1 MEYFPKLQKIVRI
14 FAEILSETI
23 MSRNRDL
30 TRRRWQEKQL
40 RGEYLP
46 VEKETTLLPFL
57 FESLKGRSKS
67 AVKSLLSHGQILV
80 NEQVITQFDTP
91 LQPGD
96 KVMVSHVRGKVTFNN
111 RLLNII
117 YEDNAVI
124 VVNKREGLLSVGTE
138 RIHERTAYHILSDYL
153 KKSDPRNK
161 IFVLHRLDRD
171 TSGLM
176 MFAKTRSVQE
186 KMQSNWNEMITE
198 RTYVAVVE
206 GKPEKNTDVL
216 TTNLKEN
223 SEARVYVVPEGG
235 KEAIT
240 RYDVLR
246 TNDKYSLL
254 ELNLETGRKN
264 QIRAQ
269 MEYIG
274 HPIAGDYKYG
284 AETDPT
290 GRLMLHAQRL
300 YFIHPETGEEMR
312 FDTRIPDSFKSLVNK
327 NW

>member
-1 MEYFPKLQKIVRI
+1 MKKGFGMKKRFRPDNAPRG
-14 FAEILSETI
+14 
-23 MSRNRDL
+23 RNI
-30 TRRRWQEKQL
+30 TVEQEA
-40 RGEYLP
+40 
-46 VEKETTLLPFL
+46 TLLPFL
-57 FESLKGRSKS
+57 FELLKEQSKTS
-67 AVKSLLSHGQILV
+67 VKALLSHGQIWV
-80 NEQVITQFDTP
+80 NQQATTQFDTP
-91 LQPGD
+91 LHAGD
-96 KVMVSHVRGKVTFNN
+96 VVTISYNRRKVVFNN
-111 RLLNII
+111 PLLNII
-117 YEDNAVI
+117 YEDDSVI
-124 VVNKREGLLSVGTE
+124 VVNKREGLLSVSTAKV
-138 RIHERTAYHILSDYL
+138 RERTAFHILSDYL

-161 IFVLHRLDRD
+161 LFVLHRLDRD

-176 MFAKTRSVQE
+176 MFAKTRAVQE

-206 GKPEKNTDVL
+206 GRPEKDSDL
-216 TTNLKEN
+216 ITTQLKEN
-223 SEARVYVVPEGG
+223 AEARVYVVADGG
-235 KEAIT
+235 KDAIT
-240 RYDVLR
+240 RYHLLR
-246 TNDKYSLL
+246 TNEKYSLL
-254 ELNLETGRKN
+254 GLNLETGRKN

-312 FDTRIPDSFKSLVNK
+312 FDTRIPDSFKSLTSK

>member
-1 MEYFPKLQKIVRI
+1 M
-14 FAEILSETI
+14 
-23 MSRNRDL
+23 NRRFNYRK
-30 TRRRWQEKQL
+30 TKEQGNAL
-40 RGEYLP
+40 RGRNIT

-57 FESLKGRSKS
+57 FDLLKEQSKS
-67 AVKSLLSHGQILV
+67 SVKALLGHGQILV
-80 NEQVITQFDTP
+80 NNVITTQFDTP
-91 LQPGD
+91 LKEGD
-96 KVMVSHVRGKVTFNN
+96 VVTISYERGKVAFTN
-111 RLLNII
+111 RLMNII
-117 YEDNAVI
+117 YEDDSVI
-124 VVNKREGLLSVGTE
+124 VINKKEGLLSVSTAKV
-138 RIHERTAYHILSDYL
+138 RERTAFHILSDYV

-176 MFAKTRSVQE
+176 MFAKNRAVQE
-186 KMQSNWNEMITE
+186 KMQGNWNEMITE

-206 GKPEKNTDVL
+206 GRPEKESDLL
-216 TTNLKEN
+216 TLNLQEN
-223 SEARVYVVPEGG
+223 AEARVYVVSDGG

-240 RYDVLR
+240 RYQMIR

-300 YFIHPETGEEMR
+300 YFIHPVTGEEMR
-312 FDTRIPDSFKSLVNK
+312 FDTRIPDSFKSLTSK

>member
-1 MEYFPKLQKIVRI
+1 MRNKTGAAYAATKYMEFYVKEPCILMDFLMKEMSGISRNKVKAILAGHGVSVNRKMTTLYNYELKPGMVVRVSRHKRSTELNSKFVKIVYEDKDLIVIEKSIGILSMASAANQFCVKTILDEYFKKRH
-14 FAEILSETI
+14 FKCTA
-23 MSRNRDL
+23 
-30 TRRRWQEKQL
+30 
-40 RGEYLP
+40 
-46 VEKETTLLPFL
+46 
-57 FESLKGRSKS
+57 
-67 AVKSLLSHGQILV
+67 
-80 NEQVITQFDTP
+80 
-91 LQPGD
+91 
-96 KVMVSHVRGKVTFNN
+96 HVV
-111 RLLNII
+111 
-117 YEDNAVI
+117 
-124 VVNKREGLLSVGTE
+124 
-138 RIHERTAYHILSDYL
+138 
-153 KKSDPRNK
+153 
-161 IFVLHRLDRD
+161 HRLDRD

-176 MFAKTRSVQE
+176 MFAKTRAVQE

-206 GKPEKNTDVL
+206 GRPEKDSDL
-216 TTNLKEN
+216 ITTQLKEN
-223 SEARVYVVPEGG
+223 AEARVYVVADGG
-235 KEAIT
+235 KDAIT
-240 RYDVLR
+240 RYHLLR
-246 TNDKYSLL
+246 TNEKYSLL

-312 FDTRIPDSFKSLVNK
+312 FDTRIPDSFKSLTSK

>member
-1 MEYFPKLQKIVRI
+1 M
-14 FAEILSETI
+14 
-23 MSRNRDL
+23 
-30 TRRRWQEKQL
+30 
-40 RGEYLP
+40 
-46 VEKETTLLPFL
+46 
-57 FESLKGRSKS
+57 
-67 AVKSLLSHGQILV
+67 
-80 NEQVITQFDTP
+80 
-91 LQPGD
+91 
-96 KVMVSHVRGKVTFNN
+96 
-111 RLLNII
+111 
-117 YEDNAVI
+117 
-124 VVNKREGLLSVGTE
+124 LSVSTAKV
-138 RIHERTAYHILSDYL
+138 RERTAYHILSDYL

-161 IFVLHRLDRD
+161 IFVLHRLDRE

-176 MFAKTRSVQE
+176 MFAKTRAVQE
-186 KMQSNWNEMITE
+186 KMQANWNEMITE

-206 GKPEKNTDVL
+206 GRPEKDSDLL
-216 TTNLKEN
+216 TTNLQEN
-223 SEARVYVVPEGG
+223 AEARVYVVAEGG

-240 RYDVLR
+240 RYQVLR
-246 TNDKYSLL
+246 TNDKYTLL

-312 FDTRIPDSFKSLVNK
+312 FDTRIPDSFKSLTSK

>member
-1 MEYFPKLQKIVRI
+1 MKKGFGMKKRFRPDNAPRG
-14 FAEILSETI
+14 
-23 MSRNRDL
+23 RNI
-30 TRRRWQEKQL
+30 TVEQEA
-40 RGEYLP
+40 
-46 VEKETTLLPFL
+46 TLLPFL
-57 FESLKGRSKS
+57 LELLKEQSKTS
-67 AVKSLLSHGQILV
+67 VKALLSHGQIWV
-80 NEQVITQFDTP
+80 NQQATTQFDTP
-91 LQPGD
+91 LHAGD
-96 KVMVSHVRGKVTFNN
+96 VVTISYNRRKVVFNN
-111 RLLNII
+111 PLLNII
-117 YEDNAVI
+117 YEDDSVI
-124 VVNKREGLLSVGTE
+124 VVNKREGLLSVSTAKV
-138 RIHERTAYHILSDYL
+138 RERTAFHILSDYL

-161 IFVLHRLDRD
+161 LFVLHRLDRD

-176 MFAKTRSVQE
+176 MFAKTRAIQE

-206 GKPEKNTDVL
+206 GRPEKDSDL
-216 TTNLKEN
+216 ITTQLKEN
-223 SEARVYVVPEGG
+223 AEARVYVVADGG
-235 KEAIT
+235 KDAIT
-240 RYDVLR
+240 RYHLLR
-246 TNDKYSLL
+246 TNEKYSLL

-312 FDTRIPDSFKSLVNK
+312 FDTRIPDSFKSLTSK

>member
-1 MEYFPKLQKIVRI
+1 MGIYLRQKRMKKG
-14 FAEILSETI
+14 FGMKRRFRPDNAPRG
-23 MSRNRDL
+23 RNI
-30 TRRRWQEKQL
+30 TVEQEA
-40 RGEYLP
+40 
-46 VEKETTLLPFL
+46 TLLPFL
-57 FESLKGRSKS
+57 FELLKEQSKTS
-67 AVKSLLSHGQILV
+67 VKALLSRGQILV
-80 NEQVITQFDTP
+80 NQQVTTQFDTP
-91 LQPGD
+91 LHAGD
-96 KVMVSHVRGKVTFNN
+96 VVTISYNRRKVVFNN
-111 RLLNII
+111 PLLNII
-117 YEDNAVI
+117 YEDDAVI
-124 VVNKREGLLSVGTE
+124 VVNKREGLLSVSTAKV
-138 RIHERTAYHILSDYL
+138 RERTAFHILSDYL

-161 IFVLHRLDRD
+161 LFVLHRLDRD

-176 MFAKTRSVQE
+176 MFAKTRAIQE

-206 GKPEKNTDVL
+206 GRPEKNSDL
-216 TTNLKEN
+216 ITTQLKEN
-223 SEARVYVVPEGG
+223 AEARVYVVAEGG
-235 KEAIT
+235 KDAIT
-240 RYDVLR
+240 RYNLLR

-312 FDTRIPDSFKSLVNK
+312 FDTRIPDSFKSLTSK